1 MFNCPTYLIFD
12 KIFSQNGKN
21 FRFLFLLSSWLI
33 LFFSASE
40 INSTLLNK
48 VDAQTSGSYHYAPGL
63 VLTGSNYQDVTST
76 NSLQLSQFSVAAW
89 FKTST
94 NFASDAIIVNKGGVG
109 SESSGQNMN
118 YGIWM
123 TKSEK
128 IMAGFESTTAADRF
142 VTSVKTYNDNQWHY
156 VIVTYGGSNV
166 ILYIDG
172 VRVTTKSTSGASPET
187 SGTKPVRIGANSR
200 VTPPGNFFTGQV
212 DEVRVWND
220 DLTTQQVADAFAG
233 ISFNTAEQVLYLP
246 FGSNPPPVANNQAIT
261 VNKNTQQ
268 AITLTATDPNNDPLT
283 YTVVT
288 QPAHGT
294 LTGTAPNLNYNPDTD
309 YVGADSFTFKANDGT
324 TDSNIATVSITVQ
337 GPANDPPVANNQAIT
352 VNKNTQQAIT
362 LTATDPNNDPLTYTV
377 VTQPAHG
384 TLTGTAPNL
393 NYNPDT
399 DYVGADS
406 FTFKANDGTTD
417 SNTATVSMTVEDVS
431 SCTTILPISGV
442 TASGYQL
449 GNPPSN
455 AIDADLSTRWANDGV
470 GSWISADLGS
480 TQNICSVDIGWYNGN
495 TRQYHFVIAT
505 STDGS
510 TFTNVFNGDSSGTT
524 VSSEK
529 YTISNINAR
538 YVRVT
543 VNGNTQN
550 NWASI
555 YDFKIFG
562 STLSGNSPPVA
573 NNQAVTTS
581 KNIAKDITLTASDP
595 NNDPLNY
602 SIVTQPAHG
611 TLTGTAP
618 NLNYNPDTDYVGA
631 DSFTFKAN
639 DGTVDSNTATVSMTV
654 DDPSNDQFGI
664 TKLYPTKNN
673 GEEWY
678 MNMDNPLGDSRFNP
692 QNTLTKN
699 PDGSWKMKS
708 TQVRMNVYTSTG
720 YNSANIPTLDHSV
733 IASKGYMLA
742 PNDWRNFEM
751 TQYVKVNT
759 SPSDDNFAPY
769 GRGGRHTGSGP
780 PEGCEGSSIKGDVFF
795 SGKVRFAKE
804 QWHVSYVFTS
814 LKTATSSIEDKW
826 VGIKFIVFNFVE
838 NNKIVVKTEL
848 WLDTNNN
855 GNFVKVDEN
864 VDRGSWG
871 TEGTAC
877 GGTPDQIISWGGPIT
892 TFRWDT
898 ATDVDFKNLSVRE
911 IIPPQ

>member
-1 MFNCPTYLIFD
+1 M
-12 KIFSQNGKN
+12 
-21 FRFLFLLSSWLI
+21 LFCWII

-40 INSTLLNK
+40 INSNLINNA
-48 VDAQTSGSYHYAPGL
+48 DAQTGYHYAPGL
-63 VLTGSNYQDVTST
+63 VLTGSNYQDVASTS
-76 NSLQLSQFSVAAW
+76 SLKPSQFSVAAW
-89 FKTST
+89 FKTSS
-94 NFASDAIIVNKGGVG
+94 NFGSDAFIVNKGGIG
-109 SESSGQNMN
+109 SDSSGQNLN

-123 TKSEK
+123 NSAEK
-128 IMAGFESTTAADRF
+128 IKAGFETSSGADRY
-142 VTSVKTYNDNQWHY
+142 VTSANKYNNGQWHY
-156 VIVTYGGSNV
+156 AVVTNDGSTV
-166 ILYIDG
+166 RLYIDG
-172 VRVTTKSTSGASPET
+172 VQVATKSTSGASPET
-187 SGTKPVRIGANSR
+187 SGTKPVRVGANSR
-200 VTPPGNFFTGQV
+200 VTPPRNFFTGEV
-212 DEVRVWND
+212 DEVRIWND

-233 ISFNTAEQVLYLP
+233 TVNTAGQVLHLP
-246 FGSNPPPVANNQAIT
+246 FGSNDPPVANNQGIT
-261 VNKNTQQ
+261 LNKNTQQ
-268 AITLTATDPNNDPLT
+268 AITLTATDSNNDPLT
-283 YTVVT
+283 YTV
-288 QPAHGT
+288 
-294 LTGTAPNLNYNPDTD
+294 L
-309 YVGADSFTFKANDGT
+309 
-324 TDSNIATVSITVQ
+324 
-337 GPANDPPVANNQAIT
+337 
-352 VNKNTQQAIT
+352 
-362 LTATDPNNDPLTYTV
+362 
-377 VTQPAHG
+377 TQPAHG

-417 SNTATVSMTVEDVS
+417 SNTATVSITAQDVS
-431 SCTTILPISGV
+431 SCTTNLPISGV

-455 AIDADLSTRWANDGV
+455 AIDADLNTRWANDGV
-470 GSWISADLGS
+470 GSWISADLGI
-480 TQNICSVDIGWYNGN
+480 TQNICSVDIAWYNGN
-495 TRQYHFVIAT
+495 ARQYHFVIAT

-555 YDFKIFG
+555 YDLKIFG
-562 STLSGNSPPVA
+562 SSLSGNSPPVA
-573 NNQAVTTS
+573 INQAVTIN
-581 KNIAKDITLTASDP
+581 KNIAKAITLTASDP

-639 DGTVDSNTATVSMTV
+639 DGTTDSNTATVSITV
-654 DDPSNDQFGI
+654 DDPNKDQFGI
-664 TKLYPTKNN
+664 IKLYPTKNN
-673 GEEWY
+673 GEEWFI
-678 MNMDNPLGDSRFNP
+678 NMDNPLSDSRFNP
-692 QNTLTKN
+692 QNTITKN
-699 PDGSWKMKS
+699 PDGSWKMKA

-720 YNSANIPTLDHSV
+720 YDSNDIPTLDHST

-759 SPSDDNFAPY
+759 SPNDDNFSPN
-769 GRGGRHTGSGP
+769 GRGGRHTGSGA
-780 PEGCEGSSIKGDVFF
+780 PEGCEGSSMKGDVFF

-804 QWHVSYVFTS
+804 QWHVSYVFTN
-814 LKTATSSIEDKW
+814 LKTPTGSIEDKW
-826 VGIKFIVFNFVE
+826 VGIKFIVYNFLE
-838 NNKIVVKTEL
+838 NNKVVVKMEL

-855 GNFVKVDEN
+855 GNFIKVDEN

-871 TEGTAC
+871 TEGVEC
-877 GGTPDQIISWGGPIT
+877 GGAPDQIISWGGPIT

-911 IIPPQ
+911 ILPPQ

>member
-1 MFNCPTYLIFD
+1 MIFG

-220 DLTTQQVADAFAG
+220 DLTTQQVADAFTG
-233 ISFNTAEQVLYLP
+233 TSFNTAEQVLYLP
-246 FGSNPPPVANNQAIT
+246 FGSNPPPVANIQAIT
-261 VNKNTQQ
+261 VNKNTQ
-268 AITLTATDPNNDPLT
+268 
-283 YTVVT
+283 
-288 QPAHGT
+288 
-294 LTGTAPNLNYNPDTD
+294 
-309 YVGADSFTFKANDGT
+309 K
-324 TDSNIATVSITVQ
+324 
-337 GPANDPPVANNQAIT
+337 
-352 VNKNTQQAIT
+352 AIT

-417 SNTATVSMTVEDVS
+417 SNTATVSITVEDVS

-654 DDPSNDQFGI
+654 DDPNNDQFGI
-664 TKLYPTKNN
+664 IKLYPTKNN

-898 ATDVDFKNLSVRE
+898 AT
-911 IIPPQ
+911 

>member
-1 MFNCPTYLIFD
+1 LIFSRT
-12 KIFSQNGKN
+12 FPFQNRKN
-21 FRFLFLLSSWLI
+21 FSFLFLLSCWII

-40 INSTLLNK
+40 INSNLLNK
-48 VDAQTSGSYHYAPGL
+48 VDAQTVPSGSYHYAPGF
-63 VLTGSNYQDVTST
+63 VLTGTNFQDVTST
-76 NSLQLSQFSVAAW
+76 SSLQLSQFSVAAW

-128 IMAGFESTTAADRF
+128 IVAGFESTTAADRF

-172 VRVTTKSTSGASPET
+172 VRVATKSTSGASPET

-233 ISFNTAEQVLYLP
+233 TSFNTAQQVLYLP

-261 VNKNTQQ
+261 VNRNTQQ
-268 AITLTATDPNNDPLT
+268 VIILTATDPNNDPLT
-283 YTVVT
+283 YTV
-288 QPAHGT
+288 
-294 LTGTAPNLNYNPDTD
+294 L
-309 YVGADSFTFKANDGT
+309 
-324 TDSNIATVSITVQ
+324 
-337 GPANDPPVANNQAIT
+337 
-352 VNKNTQQAIT
+352 
-362 LTATDPNNDPLTYTV
+362 
-377 VTQPAHG
+377 
-384 TLTGTAPNL
+384 
-393 NYNPDT
+393 
-399 DYVGADS
+399 
-406 FTFKANDGTTD
+406 
-417 SNTATVSMTVEDVS
+417 
-431 SCTTILPISGV
+431 
-442 TASGYQL
+442 
-449 GNPPSN
+449 
-455 AIDADLSTRWANDGV
+455 
-470 GSWISADLGS
+470 
-480 TQNICSVDIGWYNGN
+480 
-495 TRQYHFVIAT
+495 
-505 STDGS
+505 
-510 TFTNVFNGDSSGTT
+510 
-524 VSSEK
+524 
-529 YTISNINAR
+529 
-538 YVRVT
+538 
-543 VNGNTQN
+543 
-550 NWASI
+550 
-555 YDFKIFG
+555 
-562 STLSGNSPPVA
+562 
-573 NNQAVTTS
+573 
-581 KNIAKDITLTASDP
+581 
-595 NNDPLNY
+595 
-602 SIVTQPAHG
+602 TQPAHG

-639 DGTVDSNTATVSMTV
+639 DGTVDSNTATISITV
-654 DDPSNDQFGI
+654 VDPNNDQFGI
-664 TKLYPTKNN
+664 IKLYPTKNN

-720 YNSANIPTLDHSV
+720 YNSADIPTLDHSV

-814 LKTATSSIEDKW
+814 LKTGTSSIEDKW
-826 VGIKFIVFNFVE
+826 VGIKFIVYNFVE
-838 NNKIVVKTEL
+838 NNKIAVKTEL

>member
-1 MFNCPTYLIFD
+1 LIFG

-233 ISFNTAEQVLYLP
+233 TSFNTAEQALYLP

-283 YTVVT
+283 YTVLT

-294 LTGTAPNLNYNPDTD
+294 LTGTAPNLNYNPETD

-324 TDSNIATVSITVQ
+324 V
-337 GPANDPPVANNQAIT
+337 
-352 VNKNTQQAIT
+352 
-362 LTATDPNNDPLTYTV
+362 
-377 VTQPAHG
+377 
-384 TLTGTAPNL
+384 
-393 NYNPDT
+393 
-399 DYVGADS
+399 
-406 FTFKANDGTTD
+406 D
-417 SNTATVSMTVEDVS
+417 SNTATVSITVEDVS

-480 TQNICSVDIGWYNGN
+480 TQNICSVDIAWYNGN

-543 VNGNTQN
+543 VNGNSQN

-602 SIVTQPAHG
+602 SIVTAPAHG

-618 NLNYNPDTDYVGA
+618 NLNYNPDTDYVGT

-639 DGTVDSNTATVSMTV
+639 DGTVDSNIATVSTTV
-654 DDPSNDQFGI
+654 DDPNNDQFGI
-664 TKLYPTKNN
+664 IKLYPTKNN

-678 MNMDNPLGDSRFNP
+678 MNMNNPLGDSRFNP

-826 VGIKFIVFNFVE
+826 VGIKFIVYNFVE
-838 NNKIVVKTEL
+838 NNKIAVKTEL

>member
-1 MFNCPTYLIFD
+1 LIFD
-12 KIFSQNGKN
+12 KIFPFKNGKN
-21 FRFLFLLSSWLI
+21 FGFLFLLSCWII

-40 INSTLLNK
+40 INSNLLNK
-48 VDAQTSGSYHYAPGL
+48 VGAQTSGSYHYAPGL

-76 NSLQLSQFSVAAW
+76 NSLQLSQYSVAAW

-94 NFASDAIIVNKGGVG
+94 NFATDAFIVNKGGVG
-109 SESSGQNMN
+109 SDSSGQNMN

-128 IMAGFESTTAADRF
+128 IKAGFESTSAADHF
-142 VTSVKTYNDNQWHY
+142 VTSAKSYNDNQWHY
-156 VIVTYGGSNV
+156 AVVTYGSSSV

-172 VRVTTKSTSGASPET
+172 VQVGTKSTTGASPET
-187 SGTKPVRIGANSR
+187 SGTKPVRVGANSR

-212 DEVRVWND
+212 DEVRVWNN

-233 ISFNTAEQVLYLP
+233 TSFNTAEQVLYLP

-261 VNKNTQQ
+261 LNKNTQQ
-268 AITLTATDPNNDPLT
+268 AITLTATDPNNNPLT
-283 YTVVT
+283 YTALT

-324 TDSNIATVSITVQ
+324 ADSNTATVSITVQ
-337 GPANDPPVANNQAIT
+337 
-352 VNKNTQQAIT
+352 
-362 LTATDPNNDPLTYTV
+362 
-377 VTQPAHG
+377 
-384 TLTGTAPNL
+384 
-393 NYNPDT
+393 
-399 DYVGADS
+399 
-406 FTFKANDGTTD
+406 
-417 SNTATVSMTVEDVS
+417 DVS
-431 SCTTILPISGV
+431 SCTTNLPISGV

-455 AIDADLSTRWANDGV
+455 AIDADLNTRWANDGV

-480 TQNICSVDIGWYNGN
+480 TQNICSVDIAWYNGN

-529 YTISNINAR
+529 YTISNINAK

-555 YDFKIFG
+555 YDLKIFG
-562 STLSGNSPPVA
+562 SALSGNSPPVA
-573 NNQAVTTS
+573 NNQAVTTN
-581 KNIAKDITLTASDP
+581 KNIAKAITLTASDP

-618 NLNYNPDTDYVGA
+618 NLNYNPDTDYVGD

-639 DGTVDSNTATVSMTV
+639 DGTADSNTATVSITV
-654 DDPSNDQFGI
+654 DDPNNDQFGI
-664 TKLYPTKNN
+664 IKLYPTKNN

-678 MNMDNPLGDSRFNP
+678 MNMNNPLGDSRFNP
-692 QNTLTKN
+692 QNTITKN

-733 IASKGYMLA
+733 ISSKGYMLA
-742 PNDWRNFEM
+742 ANDWRNFEM

-759 SPSDDNFAPY
+759 SPSDDNFSPN

-780 PEGCEGSSIKGDVFF
+780 PEGCEGSSMKGDVFF

-804 QWHVSYVFTS
+804 QWHVSYVFTN
-814 LKTATSSIEDKW
+814 LKTATGTIEDKW
-826 VGIKFIVFNFVE
+826 VGIKFIVYNFVE
-838 NNKIVVKTEL
+838 NGKVVVKTEL

-864 VDRGSWG
+864 VDRGGWG

-877 GGTPDQIISWGGPIT
+877 GGAPDQIISWGGPIT

-911 IIPPQ
+911 IVSPQ